1 MNTRRFVYVSILMV
15 VLISLM
21 GGTSSVQAQGVI
33 YVDLDATSG
42 ANDGS
47 TWADAFT
54 DLQSALATAVPGDE
68 IWVAVGTY
76 TPDSGS
82 SDRTVSFQL
91 KSGVALYG
99 GFAGAETAREQH
111 DWNANLTTLSGDIG
125 LSGDNSDN
133 SYHVVTGS
141 GTDGTAI
148 LDGFTIT
155 AGMADGSSPDN
166 QGAGMVNEEG
176 SPTLI
181 NLLFRNNHALL
192 QGGGMYTHLG
202 NPTLLNVIFDSN
214 STSIGRGGGMQNT
227 SSNPT
232 LVNVI
237 FRSNTTPDYGGGM
250 QNWSSNPALIN
261 VLFVGNHANFGG
273 AIENDYSSPTLIN
286 VTLGSNS
293 ANNQGGGLFNNPG
306 SPTLTNCIM
315 WGNVAPTN
323 SEIAGSPAVVS
334 YSIIQGGYVGT
345 GNLDADPLFI
355 DAVNGNLRLQSGSP
369 AIDAGNNSTL
379 PADALDLDGDSD
391 FVEPIPY
398 DLDGNPR
405 VHNIFVDLGAYEN
418 QGLNQSPL
426 VVNDSA
432 IMLKDTPVTI
442 DVLANDSDPDSD
454 PLFVESVSQPAFGA
468 VTINADNTLTYT
480 PHPSFY
486 GNDSFTNTVS
496 DGSGGTGT
504 GNVAILAAIHN
515 DTWTRAY
522 QLQPSSTESI
532 EQVLDRMYQSRWY
545 KFNVSPG
552 SEIIVTLTDL
562 PANYDLTL
570 YRDISAAFQE
580 LQSPQDLV
588 QLSAEFSPDMFSPDM
603 FSPDMFSPDMF
614 SPDMFSPD
622 MFSPDMFSPDMFSP
636 DMFSPDM
643 FSPDMFSPDMFSPDM
658 FSPDM
663 FSPDMF
669 SPDMFS
675 PDMFSPDMFSPD
687 MFSPDAAAFSSA
699 QLRSMI
705 AVSAVDGTAAEGIHA
720 NSWNN
725 SGEFYLK
732 VSGRYGAFDPSAV
745 FHLEVTVTA
754 GACGSINP
762 TLPDSTTQVQVG
774 NYRTIV
780 LSDMSRII
788 GTADD
793 KTALGLAIADFINR
807 SEVAGVWVDVGNDAR
822 GVAAN
827 ALADANP
834 DCPYAKNLVAESIKG
849 IIDSYIEAEN
859 PLEYVVII
867 GNDDVIPFFRY
878 PDNALLAN
886 EIDYSPPVLDGTS
899 SQASLRLGYF
909 LGQDEYGSSIDLVQK
924 SNIIPIPDLAVGRLV
939 ETPAEIMH
947 MLSVYSTTQAGVLNT
962 PTNGLVTGY
971 DFLADAA
978 TEIEYELQA
987 GLGEQNPDA
996 VDSLITGG
1004 TIAPQ
1009 LACQPG
1015 TTFDGLCSWTADQ
1028 AWTALLSQ
1036 RHDIMF
1042 LAGHFSANSWLA
1054 ADNNTRLL
1062 ASDFAY
1068 SGIDLEN
1075 MLIFSAGCHSGYNII
1090 DEHGVPGVTRE
1101 PDWAQAF
1108 ARGGATFIG
1117 GTGYQYGDTDFLEYS
1132 ERLYLEFS
1140 RQLRLGTG
1148 PIPLGSALV
1157 AAKQRY
1163 LSDTAEMSGIHE
1175 KSLLEATLFGLPMLS
1190 IDLPYGRTT
1199 PEPNSSIVSAVSQ
1212 FGTNPGAFLGLSFED
1227 ITVTPTLTTVT
1238 VTLNITPT
1246 EQAIYLTGKDGV
1258 MSNPYEPVLPLERY
1272 NVSVVDTVL
1281 RGVGFRGGTYTDVEN
1296 VLPLTGAPAT
1306 DIRGVHT
1313 PFITDYFFPVRNWN
1327 VNYYGA
1333 LVDIQDGSTRLA
1345 VFPAQYRSSAPTSI
1359 TGTLREYENM
1369 KFRLYYNA
1377 NIASYSAFG
1386 VVPAQAAPPMISG
1399 ISAGYDPLNSVINFQ
1414 ATVVGD
1420 PNAGI
1425 QEVWIVYTIEDDLL
1439 GGEWLPVDLIQG
1451 EADPRIWTGSLT
1463 LESGISPTDICYMVQ
1478 AVNGVG
1484 LVSYAT
1490 NQGTYFTPG
1499 ADPEAPAP
1507 ESQAPTELAIEA
1519 PVIGAYGTTVTI
1531 SATVTSNGIPVS
1543 GEVVVFRLGAQTRLA
1558 ESDANGHAEATFKI
1572 LGKPG
1577 EILMSVNLEGSEDYA
1592 PSTVSDTFTL
1602 TKQAT
1607 QMSIIPLIPQ
1617 LLLGEDAT
1625 FIAKLTDAEGNL
1637 LKRLN
1642 VIFEVRDT
1650 DNGNLAYTEAID
1662 TDYTGQAQLILPPQ
1676 LIGQYTLS
1684 AQFLSAGMSD
1694 PRYLASS
1701 SESFLNVIYN
1711 FSGFFQP
1718 VDNLPTLNKV
1728 KAGSAVPIKFSL
1740 GGDQGIEI
1748 LDGAPIIQVIA
1759 CDTSLPI
1766 SDLTENVNA
1775 GNSSLFYDADSDQ
1788 YIYVWK
1794 TNSGWAGTCRQFIL
1808 RLVDGTEHVLYIKF
1822 K

>member
-1 MNTRRFVYVSILMV
+1 MLLPVLMMVLPGRTPSPIYKAHWPSLLPAMRFGLQRVR
-15 VLISLM
+15 
-21 GGTSSVQAQGVI
+21 THPTQGV
-33 YVDLDATSG
+33 ATG
-42 ANDGS
+42 
-47 TWADAFT
+47 
-54 DLQSALATAVPGDE
+54 P
-68 IWVAVGTY
+68 
-76 TPDSGS
+76 
-82 SDRTVSFQL
+82 VSFQL

-99 GFAGAETAREQH
+99 GFAGVETARMQR

-125 LSGDNSDN
+125 SSGDNSDN
-133 SYHVVTGS
+133 SYHVVIGS

-155 AGMADGSSPDN
+155 AGMADGPSPDN
-166 QGAGMVNEEG
+166 QGAGMVNEGG

-181 NLLFRNNHALL
+181 NLLFRNNHAWG
-192 QGGGMYTHLG
+192 QGGGMYTDLG
-202 NPTLLNVIFDSN
+202 NPILLNVVFDSN

-227 SSNPT
+227 GSNPT

-250 QNWSSNPALIN
+250 HNWSSNPTLIN

-323 SEIAGSPAVVS
+323 SEIAGDPAVVS

-345 GNLDADPLFI
+345 GNLDADPLFVDTI
-355 DAVNGNLRLQSGSP
+355 NGNLRLQSGSP
-369 AIDAGNNSTL
+369 AIDAGNNSAL
-379 PADALDLDGDSD
+379 PADAFDLDQDGDFS
-391 FVEPIPY
+391 EPIPF

-405 VHNIFVDLGAYEN
+405 IHHHSVDLGAYEN
-418 QGLNQSPL
+418 QTINESPL
-426 VVNDSA
+426 AVDDSA
-432 IMLKDTPVTI
+432 TMLKDAAVTI
-442 DVLANDSDPDSD
+442 DVLANDSDPDGD
-454 PLFVESVSQPAFGA
+454 PLFVESFSQPAFGV

-486 GNDSFTNTVS
+486 GSDAFTYTVS
-496 DGSGGTGT
+496 DGSGGTAT
-504 GNVAILAAIHN
+504 ASVTLVPAIRN

-522 QLQPSSTESI
+522 DLQAMDSDSI
-532 EQVLDRMYQSRWY
+532 EQFLERRYQSRWY
-545 KFNVSPG
+545 KFDVSSG

-570 YRDISAAFQE
+570 YRDISTAYQE
-580 LQSPQDLV
+580 LLSHQDLV

-675 PDMFSPDMFSPD
+675 PDMFSPDPATF
-687 MFSPDAAAFSSA
+687 ASA

-705 AVSAVDGTAAEGIHA
+705 AVSAADGTAAEGIRA

-725 SGEFYLK
+725 SGEFYVR
-732 VSGRYGAFDPSAV
+732 VSGSYGALNPDAV
-745 FHLEVTVTA
+745 FHLEVTVLT
-754 GACGSINP
+754 GICGSINP
-762 TLPDSTTQVQVG
+762 ALLPSDTTG
-774 NYRTIV
+774 INGGYRTIV
-780 LSDMSRII
+780 LSDLGRMT
-788 GTADD
+788 GTEAEKSD
-793 KTALGLAIADFINR
+793 LGNAIAAFIGR
-807 SEVAGVWVDVGNDAR
+807 SEVTGVWVDVGADAR
-822 GVAAN
+822 VMAAN
-827 ALADANP
+827 DLADDNP
-834 DCPYAKNLVAESIKG
+834 GCPYAKNLVAESIKG
-849 IIDSYIEAEN
+849 IVDSYIKAGT

-886 EIDYSPPVLDGTS
+886 ETDYSPPVLNGTS
-899 SQASLRLGYF
+899 SQASLRLGYI
-909 LGQDEYGSSIDLVQK
+909 LGQDEYGSQIDLVQK
-924 SNIIPIPDLAVGRLV
+924 SSIIPIPDLAVGRLV
-939 ETPAEIMH
+939 ETPAEVMH
-947 MLSVYSTTQAGVLNT
+947 MLSVYSATEAGVLDT
-962 PTNGLVTGY
+962 PTSGLVTGY

-978 TEIEYELQA
+978 TEIQSEIQA

-1009 LACQPG
+1009 LLCQPG
-1015 TTFDGLCSWTADQ
+1015 TSFDGQCSWTADQ
-1028 AWTALLSQ
+1028 AWAALLSQ

-1042 LAGHFSANSWLA
+1042 LAAHFSANSWLA
-1054 ADNNTRLL
+1054 ADNKTRLL
-1062 ASDFAY
+1062 AADLANSTV
-1068 SGIDLEN
+1068 DLEN
-1075 MLIFSAGCHSGYNII
+1075 SLIFSAGCHSGYNIV
-1090 DEHGVPGVTRE
+1090 DEHGIPGVTRE

-1108 ARGGATFIG
+1108 ARKGATFIG
-1117 GTGYQYGDTDFLEYS
+1117 GTGYQYGDTNFLEYS

-1157 AAKQRY
+1157 AAKQKY
-1163 LSDTAEMSGIHE
+1163 LSDTAVMGGIHE
-1175 KSLLEATLFGLPMLS
+1175 KSLLETTLFGLPMLS
-1190 IDLPYGRTT
+1190 IDLPYGRTD
-1199 PEPNSSIVSAVSQ
+1199 PEPDSSIVSAISQ
-1212 FGTNPGAFLGLSFED
+1212 FGTNPGAILGLGFKD
-1227 ITVTPTLTTVT
+1227 ITVTPTLTTET
-1238 VTLNITPT
+1238 VTLNNTLT
-1246 EQAIYLTGKDGV
+1246 EQAIYLTGKNGV
-1258 MSNPYEPVLPLERY
+1258 MSNPYELVLPSEMY

-1281 RGVGFRGGTYTDVEN
+1281 RGVGFRGGTYADVED

-1306 DIRGVHT
+1306 EIRGVHT
-1313 PFITDYFFPVRNWN
+1313 PFITDYFFPVRPWN
-1327 VNYYGA
+1327 VNYFGA
-1333 LVDIQDGSTRLA
+1333 LIDTQDGSTRLA
-1345 VFPAQYRSSAPTSI
+1345 VFPAQYKSSAPTSI

-1369 KFRLYYNA
+1369 KFRLYYSA
-1377 NIASYSAFG
+1377 NISSYTNYCY
-1386 VVPAQAAPPMISG
+1386 VPAQAAPPMISG
-1399 ISAGYDPLNSVINFQ
+1399 ISAVYDPLNSAIDFQ

-1420 PNAGI
+1420 PCAGI
-1425 QEVWIVYTIEDDLL
+1425 QEVWIVYTIEDNLS

-1451 EADPRIWTGSLT
+1451 DADSRIWTGSIS
-1463 LESGISPTDICYMVQ
+1463 LENGVSPTDVHYMVQ

-1484 LVSYAT
+1484 VVSYAT
-1490 NQGTYFTPG
+1490 NQGAYYTPG
-1499 ADPEAPAP
+1499 SDPEATPP
-1507 ESQAPTELAIEA
+1507 ESQVPTQLTIQAPASGI
-1519 PVIGAYGTTVTI
+1519 YGTTITI
-1531 SATVTSNGIPVS
+1531 SATVTSDGKPVS
-1543 GEVVVFRLGAQTRLA
+1543 GEIVVFRLGAQTSLA
-1558 ESDANGHAEATFKI
+1558 VSDSVGDAVASFKL
-1572 LGKPG
+1572 LGMPG
-1577 EILMSVNLEGSEDYA
+1577 ETTVSVNLKGSEDYA
-1592 PSTVSDTFTL
+1592 ASTATDNFTINMQ
-1602 TKQAT
+1602 TT
-1607 QMSIIPLIPQ
+1607 QLSITPQNPQ
-1617 LLLGEDAT
+1617 LLLGDEAT
-1625 FIAKLTDAEGNL
+1625 FIANLTNASGNAL
-1637 LKRLN
+1637 QRQN
-1642 VIFEVRDT
+1642 VLFEVRETGSGD
-1650 DNGNLAYTEAID
+1650 LVYIEAID
-1662 TDYTGQAQLILPPQ
+1662 TNYMGQAQLILPPQ

-1684 AQFLSAGMSD
+1684 AQFLSAGTSD
-1694 PRYLASS
+1694 PRYLASLN
-1701 SESFLNVIYN
+1701 ETFLSVTYN

-1718 VDNLPTLNKV
+1718 VDNLPTLNRV

-1740 GGDQGIEI
+1740 GGNQGIQI
-1748 LDGAPIIQVIA
+1748 LAGAPIIQAIA

-1766 SDLTENVNA
+1766 SDLTEDIVA
-1775 GNSSLFYDADSDQ
+1775 ADSSLSYDADADQ

-1794 TNSGWAGTCRQFIL
+1794 TNKGWAGTCRQFIL
-1808 RLVDGTEHVLYIKF
+1808 GLVDGTEHVLYFKF